1 MSFYPLPS
9 KKNLRLCFVRGKR
22 REKYKKRER
31 KNKRK
36 EEENKCFECKW
47 DEKWKKVDVFIL
59 LSF

>member
-36 EEENKCFECKW
+36 EEENKVMFGNSFYFLFSKTCF
-47 DEKWKKVDVFIL
+47 
-59 LSF
+59 

>member
-9 KKNLRLCFVRGKR
+9 IKNLRLCFVRGKR

-36 EEENKCFECKW
+36 EEENTSFECK
-47 DEKWKKVDVFIL
+47 
-59 LSF
+59 

>member
-36 EEENKCFECKW
+36 EEMKESGCIYT
-47 DEKWKKVDVFIL
+47 FIIL
-59 LSF
+59 IYKEIRI